1 MLRMRVKKQRVLLI
15 ILAVVLV
22 VFGGTLSTIE
32 YYSQQAIAKQKAD
45 SAALMAKYDK
55 QIAEIK
61 AKVAAKK
68 KADEEAA
75 KKAAEQKAEA
85 DKALTAQQQGQVV
98 APKGCAVS
106 GAHGDPNKI
115 DVVINKKRCFNP
127 INFVPIDL
135 SSYNGFVVSAKII
148 PDMTAMFNAA
158 ATAGVPLN
166 LTSSY
171 RSYSNQVETYNHWVA
186 VNGSTASADT
196 VSARPGYSEHQ
207 TGYAFDLAAG
217 GCSLECFRG
226 SAQYTWMQAHAATY
240 GFIERYPQGLE
251 SVTGYSPEAW
261 HWRYVGQDTATE
273 MKTKGIK
280 TLEQLWNI
288 PGGGY

>member
-1 MLRMRVKKQRVLLI
+1 MLRMRVKKRRALLI
-15 ILAVVLV
+15 ILAVILV
-22 VFGGTLSTIE
+22 IFGGTFGAVE
-32 YYSQQAIAKQKAD
+32 YYGQQAIAKQKAD
-45 SAALMAKYDK
+45 TAALMAKYDK
-55 QIAEIK
+55 QIADIK

-75 KKAAEQKAEA
+75 KKAAGQKAEA
-85 DKALTAQQQGQVV
+85 DKALTAQQRGQVV
-98 APKGCAVS
+98 TPKGCAIS

-127 INFVPIDL
+127 INFVPSDL
-135 SSYNGFVVSAKII
+135 TSYNGFVVSAKIV

-158 ATAGVPLN
+158 ATAGAPLS

-171 RSYSNQVETYNHWVA
+171 RSYSNQVETYNHWVS

-226 SAQYTWMQAHAATY
+226 SAQYTWMQANAASY

-261 HWRYVGQDTATE
+261 HWRYVGVATATE
-273 MKTKGIK
+273 MKSKGIK

-288 PGGGY
+288 PGGSY